1 MSTKNSII
9 TEVSFYVLTLSQN
22 CVRLFACD
30 KSSIQ
35 ELKVENLPASM
46 DEVVAGKSIDKQ
58 LQRHSGAGQ
67 SESVFHGHQGDT
79 DFEKNNQEHF
89 LRAVESAVSK
99 YLQGKTQPLVL
110 AGVERIV
117 SDYRH
122 LNSYDHLAEGFAHG
136 SFDRIPESE
145 IHSKARELV

>member
-1 MSTKNSII
+1 M
-9 TEVSFYVLTLSQN
+9 SFYVLTLSQN
-22 CVRLFACD
+22 YVRLFACD
-30 KSSIQ
+30 NSSIQ
-35 ELKVENLPASM
+35 QLNVANLPANM

-122 LNSYDHLAEGFAHG
+122 LNSYNHLAEGFVHG
-136 SFDRIPESE
+136 SFDRISESE
-145 IHSKARELV
+145 IHSKAKDFV